1 MTTTAD
7 LRPATAAH
15 PPTLDFVPVPDE
27 IAVGGTWRR
36 ATGPAFSVVDP
47 ADGRVLQVVHQ
58 ATAADVDDAVAAG
71 RAAAAD
77 PA

>member
-15 PPTLDFVPVPDE
+15 PTTLDFVPVPDE

-47 ADGRVLQVVHQ
+47 ADRELERRH
-58 ATAADVDDAVAAG
+58 
-71 RAAAAD
+71 R
-77 PA
+77 PARSSLIY